1 MAKTSDRVWW
11 FTGKCENNMKTAFES
26 TDPFTPDTRHI
37 AIIAAGLSDPS
48 STSLL
53 AKQLGQAT
61 ADELSKRGYRPELRH
76 FELRTVATDIAE
88 SMVTFSRSDKLSEMI
103 TEVEQADGII
113 AVSPVFKASYSGLFK
128 SFWDLVDNDAL
139 LGVPVQLG
147 SAGGSPRH
155 SLVIDNAMRPLFSYL
170 RMRVMPTG
178 VYAATEDWGAAEGSG
193 NTRDPESN
201 AAYLSRRITHAGN
214 DFADVLARLDP
225 RARRAPSRPNKLEVI
240 PFDQLLNG
248 PNE

>member
-1 MAKTSDRVWW
+1 
-11 FTGKCENNMKTAFES
+11 MKTAFES
-26 TDPFTPDTRHI
+26 TASFTPDTRHI
-37 AIIAAGLSDPS
+37 AIVAAGLSDPS

-61 ADELSKRGYRPELRH
+61 ADSLSARGYRPEIHH
-76 FELRTVATDIAE
+76 FELRTVATDIAD
-88 SMVTFSRSDKLSEMI
+88 SMVTFSRSEQLSEMI
-103 TEVEQADGII
+103 NEVEQADGII

-128 SFWDLVDNDAL
+128 SFWDLVDNEAL
-139 LGVPVQLG
+139 NSVPIQLG
-147 SAGGSPRH
+147 ATGGSPRH

-178 VYAATEDWGAAEGSG
+178 VYAATEDWGSADSTE

-201 AAYLSRRITHAGN
+201 AAYLGRRITHAGK
-214 DFADVLARLDP
+214 DFAEVVARLDP
-225 RARRAPSRPNKLEVI
+225 RPRRAPSQPKELEVI

-248 PNE
+248 SDGS